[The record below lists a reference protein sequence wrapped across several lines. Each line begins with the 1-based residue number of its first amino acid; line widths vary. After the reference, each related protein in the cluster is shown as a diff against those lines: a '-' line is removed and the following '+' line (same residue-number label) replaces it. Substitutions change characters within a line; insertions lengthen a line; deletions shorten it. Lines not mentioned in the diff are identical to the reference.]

1 MKKYKIFPIL
11 SAAFLLSAATSCI
24 EVIEPMDST
33 ITSGQVGQSADAYS
47 TAVLAVTSTLFGNFT
62 YGGKNDNAYDFGYPA
77 FYLVRDVTGQDIA
90 QPNDNW
96 FAPWYEASGI
106 GQSTASGQFYWTCY
120 YKWINNCNKVIGLS
134 GENPEKSDATHKHGA
149 GTAHA
154 IRAMLYLD
162 MARMFAPESYATN
175 KAALTVPIVTE
186 STTIEQAS
194 NNPRATNEAMYEFII
209 SDLNTAEECL
219 ADYNRRNDKKVP
231 DLSVVYGL
239 KARTYLEMED
249 WANAR
254 KYAKLAQDGYTIA
267 TEEQYTSRETGFNTP
282 ISSWMLCVTQKAD
295 DPCILENDA
304 DTSWGSNM
312 CIEINP
318 ETAGSGYAANYGY
331 VSYIDRHLYETIP
344 PTDFRKKCFVDFTI
358 DDIEDE
364 EKQLDALSAYS
375 DHPDWLLNTA
385 NAVSGWGKVGG
396 IPLKFRTAG
405 GETGRNNQYIG
416 FLVSV
421 PMMRVEEM
429 YLIEAEAAGM
439 MNESEGIELLTTFA
453 KQRDPNYV
461 YGTHQDAYGNP
472 NTSVFQNE
480 IWWQRRVEFWGEGFS
495 MFDIKRLNKG
505 IIRSYANSNHLETVQ
520 WNTTSTPDWM
530 DFVIVQ
536 TESNY
541 NNAIINNPE
550 AIAPSTKSPEFNW

>member
-24 EVIEPMDST
+24 EVIEPMSST
-33 ITSGQVGQSADAYS
+33 ITSDQVGQSADAYN
-47 TAVLAVTSTLFGNFT
+47 TAVLAVTSTLFGDFT
-62 YGGKNDNAYDFGYPA
+62 YGNKSDNARDYGYPS

-96 FAPWYEASGI
+96 YGPWYEASGI
-106 GQSTASGQFYWTCY
+106 GQSTGAAQFYWTCY
-120 YKWINNCNKVIGLS
+120 FKWINNCNKVIGLS
-134 GENPEKSDATHKHGA
+134 GENPEKKDATHKHGA

-162 MARMFAPESYATN
+162 MARMFAPESYAAN
-175 KAALTVPIVTE
+175 KSALTVPIVTE
-186 STTIEQAS
+186 STTIAQAS
-194 NNPRATNEAMYEFII
+194 DNPRATNEAMYEFII
-209 SDLNTAEECL
+209 SDLNIAEECL
-219 ADYNRRNDKKVP
+219 ADYNRGNDKKVP

-239 KARTYLEMED
+239 KARVYLEMED

-254 KYAKLAQDGYTIA
+254 KYAKLAQKGYVVA
-267 TEEQYTSRETGFNTP
+267 TDEQYTSRETGFNTP

-344 PTDFRKKCFVDFTI
+344 ATDFRKKCFVDFAI

-364 EKQLDALSAYS
+364 EEQLEALSAYS
-375 DHPDWLLNTA
+375 DHPDWLLTTA
-385 NAVSGWGKVGG
+385 SAVSGWGKVGG
-396 IPLKFRTAG
+396 LPLKFRTAG
-405 GETGRNNQYIG
+405 GEAGRNNQYIG

-439 MNESEGIELLTTFA
+439 MNESEGIALLTAFA
-453 KQRDPNYV
+453 QQRDPGYV
-461 YGTHQDAYGNP
+461 YGTHQDAYGNTS
-472 NTSVFQNE
+472 TSVFQNE
-480 IWWQRRVEFWGEGFS
+480 VWWQRRVEFWGEGFA
-495 MFDIKRLNKG
+495 MYDIKRLKKG

-530 DFVIVQ
+530 NFVIVQ
-536 TESNY
+536 TETNY
-541 NNAIINNPE
+541 NSAIINNPE
-550 AIAPSTKSPEFNW
+550 PIAPSTISPEFVW

>member
-1 MKKYKIFPIL
+1 MKKNKIFSIL
-11 SAAFLLSAATSCI
+11 SAAFLFSAATSCI
-24 EVIEPMDST
+24 EVIDPMNTPISSD
-33 ITSGQVGQSADAYS
+33 QLNQSADAYK

-62 YGGKNDNAYDFGYPA
+62 YGNDNSNARDFGYPA
-77 FYLVRDVTGQDIA
+77 FYLVRDMTGQDIA

-96 FAPWYEASGI
+96 FGPWYEASGI
-106 GQSTASGQFYWTCY
+106 GQSTGAAQFYWTCY

-134 GENPEKSDATHKHGA
+134 GENPVEADAIHKHGA
-149 GTAHA
+149 GTALA

-162 MARMFAPESYATN
+162 MARMFAPENYAMN
-175 KAALTVPIVTE
+175 KSALTVPIVTE

-194 NNPRATNEAMYEFII
+194 KNPRATNETMYEFII
-209 SDLNTAEECL
+209 SHLNKAEECL
-219 ADYNRRNDKKVP
+219 ADYNCAGDKKVP

-254 KYAKLAQDGYTIA
+254 KYAKLAQENYAIA
-267 TEEQYTSRETGFNTP
+267 TDEEYTSRETGFNTP
-282 ISSWMLCVTQKAD
+282 ISSWMLCLTQKSD

-312 CIEINP
+312 CLEINP
-318 ETAGSGYAANYGY
+318 YTVGCGYAANYGY
-331 VSYIDRHLYETIP
+331 ASYIDRHLYETIP
-344 PTDFRKKCFVDFTI
+344 TTDFRKKCFVDFTI

-364 EKQLDALSAYS
+364 DAQLEALSAYS
-375 DHPDWLLNTA
+375 DHPDWLLNTG

-396 IPLKFRTAG
+396 LPLKFRTAG
-405 GETGRNNQYIG
+405 GETGRNNQYVG

-439 MNESEGIELLTTFA
+439 MNESEGVALLTAFA
-453 KQRDPNYV
+453 QQRDPNYV
-461 YGTHQDAYGNP
+461 YGTHQDAYGNAG
-472 NTSVFQNE
+472 TSVFQNE
-480 IWWQRRVEFWGEGFS
+480 IWWQRRVEFWGEGLS

-520 WNTTSTPDWM
+520 WNTTSAPSWM
-530 DFVIVQ
+530 NFVIVQ

-541 NNAIINNPE
+541 NSAIVNNPE
-550 AIAPSTKSPEFNW
+550 PIAPSSKSPEFIW